1 MAMGDSTGDADHE
14 GSLLR
19 AMSDAIL
26 AMAAEPR
33 LERVLHQIVDSARDL
48 AGASYAALGVPEEA
62 GEAFAEF
69 IYTGMDDDLVA
80 RIGPLPRKHGLLG
93 AMLLET
99 KPYRTTDIRRDP
111 RFQWWPDAHP
121 RMTSFLGVPIVSRG
135 KVIGAFYLAD
145 KRGAA
150 EFTQADQETIEMLA
164 AHAAVAIE
172 NARLYAR
179 SRELSVVE
187 ERNRLARDL
196 HDSVVQT
203 LFSISLTAEAAAENL
218 TLDPGK
224 ARSEVENLRDLAR
237 EALQEARDLI
247 FELRP
252 GSLELEG
259 LVPTLQKHV
268 DVVRRVSQKDVT
280 LNAAGYDRQSSEL
293 EKELFR
299 ISQEALNNAIK
310 HADATLIAIELTSG
324 DGLVLLTIAD
334 DGVGFDPSD
343 PQIRTRRL
351 GVTSMEERA
360 EELGGSLSI
369 QSNSGVGTRVQ
380 VEVPVV

>member
-1 MAMGDSTGDADHE
+1 MAMGDSTDAADH
-14 GSLLR
+14 GGPLLR

-33 LERVLHQIVDSARDL
+33 LERVLRQIVDSARDL

-218 TLDPGK
+218 TLDPRK
-224 ARSEVENLRDLAR
+224 ARSEVENLRGLAR
-237 EALQEARDLI
+237 EALHEARALI

-280 LNAAGYDRQSSEL
+280 LSTAGYDRQSSEL

>member
-1 MAMGDSTGDADHE
+1 MGDSTTAADHE

-33 LERVLHQIVDSARDL
+33 LERVLRRIVDSARDL

-69 IYTGMDDDLVA
+69 IFTGMDDDLVA

-99 KPYRTTDIRRDP
+99 EPYRTTDIRRDP

-203 LFSISLTAEAAAENL
+203 LFSMSLTAEAAAANL
-218 TLDPGK
+218 AMDPEK
-224 ARSEVENLRDLAR
+224 ARGEVENLRDLAR
-237 EALQEARDLI
+237 EALQEARALI

-252 GSLELEG
+252 GSLESEG

-280 LNAAGYDRQSSEL
+280 LSTAEYERQSSEL

-299 ISQEALNNAIK
+299 ITQEALNNAIK
-310 HADATLIAIELTSG
+310 HADATLIAIELTSD
-324 DGLVLLTIAD
+324 DGRVLLTVAD

-369 QSNSGVGTRVQ
+369 QSNSDVGTRVH
-380 VEVPVV
+380 VEVPIV

>member
-1 MAMGDSTGDADHE
+1 
-14 GSLLR
+14 
-19 AMSDAIL
+19 MSEAIL

-48 AGASYAALGVPEEA
+48 AGARYAALGVPEEE
-62 GEAFAEF
+62 GEAFAQF
-69 IYTGMDDDLVA
+69 IYTGMDDDLVG

-145 KRGAA
+145 KTGAA
-150 EFTQADQETIEMLA
+150 EFSREDQETIEMLA

-172 NARLYAR
+172 NAQLYER

-203 LFSISLTAEAAAENL
+203 LFSISLTAEAASANL
-218 TLDPGK
+218 ALDPQK
-224 ARSEVENLRDLAR
+224 ARGEVENLRDLAR
-237 EALQEARDLI
+237 EALQEARALV

-252 GSLELEG
+252 GALDSEG

-268 DVVRRVSQKDVT
+268 DVVRRVSHKEISLSTD
-280 LNAAGYDRQSSEL
+280 GYDRQSSDL

-299 ISQEALNNAIK
+299 ITQEALSNAVR
-310 HADATLIAIELTSG
+310 HADAARIEVDLASG
-324 DGLVLLTIAD
+324 DGRVAVTVTD
-334 DGVGFDPSD
+334 NGVGFDPSD

-369 QSNSGVGTRVQ
+369 QSRPGTGTRVR
-380 VEVPVV
+380 VEVPIV

>member
-1 MAMGDSTGDADHE
+1 
-14 GSLLR
+14 
-19 AMSDAIL
+19 
-26 AMAAEPR
+26 
-33 LERVLHQIVDSARDL
+33 
-48 AGASYAALGVPEEA
+48 
-62 GEAFAEF
+62 
-69 IYTGMDDDLVA
+69 
-80 RIGPLPRKHGLLG
+80 
-93 AMLLET
+93 
-99 KPYRTTDIRRDP
+99 
-111 RFQWWPDAHP
+111 
-121 RMTSFLGVPIVSRG
+121 MTSFLGVPIVSRG

-203 LFSISLTAEAAAENL
+203 LFSMSLTAEAAAANL
-218 TLDPGK
+218 AMDPEK
-224 ARSEVENLRDLAR
+224 ARGEVENLRELAR
-237 EALQEARDLI
+237 EALQEARALI

-252 GSLELEG
+252 GSLESEG

-280 LNAAGYDRQSSEL
+280 LRTAEYERQSSEL

-299 ISQEALNNAIK
+299 ITQEAINNAIK

-360 EELGGSLSI
+360 EELGGSMSI
-369 QSNSGVGTRVQ
+369 QSHADVGTRVH
-380 VEVPVV
+380 VEVPIV